1 MARDM
6 PIRPP
11 PIQTSERDITDDEA
25 TGLVVVWF
33 LAVLTA
39 AVDVCGVSLLKD
51 LFVSFMSGNT
61 TSLGMAI
68 AKADWARAALI
79 AGIIAAFVGGAAAG
93 TIVATLAGRRHLT
106 VTILLVG
113 AILVIPV
120 AAPTGAIAAMTFA
133 MGALNAAMQH
143 AGPVQVSV
151 TYVTGTLVK
160 LGRGLG
166 HLLCGELKD
175 WAWLEQA
182 VPWTGLLAGAA
193 GMSLLVARYGEGT
206 FAALPI
212 ASALLALATAA
223 ISLRARR
230 QGSHVGCVP
239 AGPRGPG
246 AP

>member
-1 MARDM
+1 MASDM
-6 PIRPP
+6 PIRPRP
-11 PIQTSERDITDDEA
+11 MQASERDITDDE
-25 TGLVVVWF
+25 TIGLVVVWF
-33 LAVLTA
+33 LAVLTG

-51 LFVSFMSGNT
+51 LYVSFMSGNT
-61 TSLGMAI
+61 TSLGVAL
-68 AKADWARAALI
+68 AKADWARVALI

-113 AILVIPV
+113 VILVIPL
-120 AAPTGAIAAMTFA
+120 AAPGAAIAAMTFA

-193 GMSLLVARYGEGT
+193 GMSLLLAQYGGRT
-206 FAALPI
+206 FAALPV

-223 ISLRARR
+223 ISLQASR
-230 QGSHVGCVP
+230 QRNG
-239 AGPRGPG
+239 
-246 AP
+246 